1 MATVNV
7 SEEEKKLVHEK
18 VAKFRE
24 EIIASWR
31 KPFQNPNPTNIKTVY
46 CMTFYGEQVTQ
57 TAKCLHRVA
66 PYVDRCVLVHDGTPK
81 ASDID
86 KLYAITGHKAEFI
99 YSRWEDHFSKQR
111 NVYLDHVE
119 EGEWVIVS
127 DPDELFDET
136 FLKDMRAIF
145 IDAEKEGINSILIN
159 SHDITTHQNGQTTK
173 TVSPFFKQLMFKME
187 EGIRYI
193 GRVHETLLPGLPGW
207 RITNLD
213 PRYYYEHHTT
223 ILEENERGAR
233 NIFIAGSSND
243 VRERNPLYV
252 QWRKWAKQHNIQDWP
267 QMRAYIRVGHIE
279 DDLKQLFIDH
289 RNDSGWE
296 YEDESRKT
304 FFWYKILF
312 PEEMKGWTSNPGPP
326 SKDSPQE
333 VRAYVEQQYLNLLG
347 RKADE
352 KGAQLYVDSIIAGT
366 VKRENLPTILMNSEE
381 YQQKHTP
388 TVKTKQKMPLKP
400 FGDFIF
406 YEQDWLQKLFKTLEF
421 VGSVKYLTFKAALN
435 IFLQNNGQIIV
446 ETGTQRLKD
455 DPGGGSTS
463 LLGAFCKKY
472 GKKLFTVD
480 NDPVH
485 LTVSRECTKKFKNS
499 ITYVLMDSVEFLR
512 GFDQKIDLLYLDS
525 FDCPLPPEDATEAQ
539 IHNLNELK
547 AALPKLH
554 KGSIILI
561 DDINLENGGKARL
574 SKKYLLET
582 GEWLCILDHGQT
594 LWMRR
599 S

>member
-1 MATVNV
+1 
-7 SEEEKKLVHEK
+7 
-18 VAKFRE
+18 
-24 EIIASWR
+24 
-31 KPFQNPNPTNIKTVY
+31 
-46 CMTFYGEQVTQ
+46 
-57 TAKCLHRVA
+57 
-66 PYVDRCVLVHDGTPK
+66 
-81 ASDID
+81 
-86 KLYAITGHKAEFI
+86 
-99 YSRWEDHFSKQR
+99 
-111 NVYLDHVE
+111 
-119 EGEWVIVS
+119 
-127 DPDELFDET
+127 
-136 FLKDMRAIF
+136 
-145 IDAEKEGINSILIN
+145 
-159 SHDITTHQNGQTTK
+159 
-173 TVSPFFKQLMFKME
+173 
-187 EGIRYI
+187 
-193 GRVHETLLPGLPGW
+193 
-207 RITNLD
+207 
-213 PRYYYEHHTT
+213 
-223 ILEENERGAR
+223 
-233 NIFIAGSSND
+233 
-243 VRERNPLYV
+243 
-252 QWRKWAKQHNIQDWP
+252 
-267 QMRAYIRVGHIE
+267 
-279 DDLKQLFIDH
+279 
-289 RNDSGWE
+289 
-296 YEDESRKT
+296 
-304 FFWYKILF
+304 
-312 PEEMKGWTSNPGPP
+312 
-326 SKDSPQE
+326 
-333 VRAYVEQQYLNLLG
+333 
-347 RKADE
+347 
-352 KGAQLYVDSIIAGT
+352 
-366 VKRENLPTILMNSEE
+366 MNSEE

-561 DDINLENGGKARL
+561 DDSNLENGGKARL